1 MTIHELKKNLR
12 FIFIPGVEQS
22 ITPYIWGRPGIGK
35 SQAVK
40 QIADELGIGFID
52 LRLSQLESADLRG
65 IPVPDVNEGI
75 CRWMPPEFLP
85 FEGVE
90 RFKNTSGIL
99 LLDEF
104 NRARTDVLQSAFQLV
119 LDRSVGL
126 HKIMD
131 TWYIVA
137 AGNLGEEDQTDV
149 NELDFA
155 LKNRF
160 IHFRVDVNFDDWL
173 DWARSANVHEDIVN
187 YLQSR
192 KGDLYPE
199 VNEKNRNTNV
209 FVTPRSWE
217 KFSDILKANA
227 KVDPAEITQSLGKD
241 IISSC
246 AGHFLSYL
254 ESKQIISGEDI
265 AVRYTYRAKKDDDGN
280 IEKGSSPIAKKV
292 SSLTRDQ
299 VYALKEEVV
308 KYIVEKYKDST
319 AKEKKTILKNIY
331 YFCGEALEDDLKVAF
346 LQSLARS
353 CSDAKNHFIE
363 DYFEEFNDESKF
375 ILKIRQQQNK

>member
-1 MTIHELKKNLR
+1 MTIHELKRNLR
-12 FIFIPGVEQS
+12 YILIPGMEQS

-35 SQAVK
+35 SQAVR
-40 QIADELGIGFID
+40 QIADELGIDFID

-65 IPVPDVNEGI
+65 IPVPDTNSGV

-85 FEGVE
+85 FEGID

-126 HKIMD
+126 HKILNS
-131 TWYIVA
+131 WYIIA
-137 AGNLGEEDQTDV
+137 AGNLGDEDGTDV
-149 NELDFA
+149 NELDAA

-160 IHFRVDVNFDDWL
+160 IHFRVDVNFDDWY
-173 DWARSANVHEDIVN
+173 DWAHEAEMHPDIVN

-199 VNEKNRNTNV
+199 MNENNKNTNV

-217 KFSDILKANA
+217 KFSDILKANPN
-227 KVDPAEITQSLGKD
+227 VDPAEITTALGKD
-241 IISSC
+241 IISGC
-246 AGHFLSYL
+246 TGHFLSYL

-265 AVRYTYRAKKDDDGN
+265 GLRYTVRAKKDEDGEIVKN
-280 IEKGSSPIAKKV
+280 SSPLAKKV
-292 SSLTRDQ
+292 ATLTRDQ
-299 VYALKEEVV
+299 TYALKEEVV
-308 KYIVEKYKDST
+308 KFVVEKYGES
-319 AKEKKTILKNIY
+319 EKKDKSLITKNVY
-331 YFCGEALEDDLKVAF
+331 YFCRDSLEKDLKVAF
-346 LQSLARS
+346 LQSLARA
-353 CSDAKNHFIE
+353 CQEVKNHFIE
-363 DYFEEFNDESKF
+363 DYFDEYKDESKF